1 MRWSP
6 SRVWGASAVDG
17 VAISKVVTRLAED
30 RPNAYP
36 CANEPSSPSRNT
48 GRAIARRHRAR
59 GLNDHGFESMLRK
72 EQNDLLTQTGPG
84 TSMGQM
90 FRAYWLPALML
101 EELPENDCPPV
112 RVKILSERLL
122 AFRDSEGRYGL
133 IDEFC
138 AHRGVSL
145 WFGRNEESGL
155 RCSYHGWKYD
165 VNGQCVDVPSEP
177 RESGFCQK
185 VKLKSYPLVQRGP
198 VLWTYMGPPDKQPP
212 LPEWEFATVPA
223 DRTFVSKRLQECNW
237 LQAME
242 GGIDSSHVSFLH
254 RGDLGSDPLFK
265 GAKGNQYNLSD
276 MQPYFEVVE
285 QPGGLYIGA
294 RRNAENGNYYWRIT
308 PWVMPCFTMIPPRG
322 DHPIHGHFW
331 IPIDDENCWAW
342 SYDFHPVRALS
353 TREVEAMRDGAG
365 VHCKYI
371 PGTYRP
377 LANKDNDYLIDRAAQ
392 QVGKT
397 FSGVAG
403 FAIQDASLQESMG
416 PICDRT
422 KENLVSTDNGIIMAR
437 HRLMRAAKALAEKG
451 IMPPGIDPAHHKV
464 RSAAVVLPPD
474 QAFKDAAKEALT
486 ARPGVAQTTV

>member
-1 MRWSP
+1 
-6 SRVWGASAVDG
+6 
-17 VAISKVVTRLAED
+17 
-30 RPNAYP
+30 
-36 CANEPSSPSRNT
+36 
-48 GRAIARRHRAR
+48 
-59 GLNDHGFESMLRK
+59 MLRK

-84 TSMGQM
+84 TPMGRL
-90 FRAYWLPALML
+90 FRCYWLPALL
-101 EELPENDCPPV
+101 AEELPENDCPPV
-112 RVKILSERLL
+112 RVKLLSERLL

-145 WFGRNEESGL
+145 WFGRNENGGL
-155 RCSYHGWKYD
+155 RCPYHGWKYD
-165 VNGQCVDVPSEP
+165 VTGQCIEVPSEP
-177 RESGFCQK
+177 VESGFCNK
-185 VKLKSYPLVQRGP
+185 IKLASYPLVKRGD
-198 VLWTYMGPPDKQPP
+198 VLWTYMGPPDQKPP
-212 LPEWEFATVPA
+212 LPEWEFALVPPEQ
-223 DRTFVSKRLQECNW
+223 TFVSKRLQECNW

-265 GAKGNQYNLSD
+265 GAKGNQYNLAD
-276 MQPYFEVVE
+276 MQPHFEVVE
-285 QPGGLYIGA
+285 QPGGLFIGA
-294 RRNAENGNYYWRIT
+294 RRNAENGKYYWRIT

-331 IPIDDENCWAW
+331 VPIDDENCRAW
-342 SYDFHPVRALS
+342 SYDFHPVRALAKS
-353 TREVEAMRDGAG
+353 EVDAMKDGAG

-392 QVGKT
+392 KAGKT

-403 FAIQDASLQESMG
+403 FAMQDASLQESMG

-437 HRLMRAAKALAEKG
+437 HRLMRAAKALVDKAG
-451 IMPPGIDPAHHKV
+451 MPPGVDPAHHRV
-464 RSAAVVLPPD
+464 RSCSVVLPPEVP
-474 QAFKDAAKEALT
+474 FKEGAKEALY
-486 ARPGVAQTTV
+486 AERGVAQTTV